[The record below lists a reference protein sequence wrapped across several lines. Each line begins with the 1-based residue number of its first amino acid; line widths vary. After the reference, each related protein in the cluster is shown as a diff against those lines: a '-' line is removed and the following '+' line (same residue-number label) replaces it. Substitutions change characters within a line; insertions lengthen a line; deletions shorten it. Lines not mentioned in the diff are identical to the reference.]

1 MLLQWSRPARVA
13 LLSSTAV
20 ACTLVGMLLGVLAAG
35 SHVTQV
41 LRSIESPAAAHAGT
55 DRPRTNRIV
64 TRSHTVVQT
73 RTVTQPSSTVT
84 VTQPAQ
90 TVTVTETAPA
100 PTTTPTS
107 TSPAGGG

>member
-1 MLLQWSRPARVA
+1 MLLQWSRPARIA

-35 SHVTQV
+35 SHVTEV
-41 LRSIESPAAAHAGT
+41 LRSIEDPAAAHAGT
-55 DRPRTNRIV
+55 NRPRSNRIL
-64 TRSHTVVQT
+64 THNRTVVQT
-73 RTVTQPSSTVT
+73 RTVSQPSSTVT
-84 VTQPAQ
+84 ITQPAK
-90 TVTVTETAPA
+90 TVTVTVTTPP